1 MQKIRKKGRTHS
13 AGFQKL
19 FIRISRPLEK
29 EAQPSDR
36 EEEGGSVGGSRRQGR
51 DVMRNR
57 S

>member
-13 AGFQKL
+13 AGFRKL